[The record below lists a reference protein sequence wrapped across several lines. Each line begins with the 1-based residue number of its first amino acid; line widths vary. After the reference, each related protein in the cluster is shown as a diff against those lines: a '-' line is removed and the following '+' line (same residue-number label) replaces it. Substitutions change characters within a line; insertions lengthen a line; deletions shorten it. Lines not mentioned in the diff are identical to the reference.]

1 MTGAHALRHRRST
14 AAGRSSRPD
23 APTVDADLYGA
34 AALEDSTELFRQI
47 RDAGPVV
54 WLPRH
59 RMWAI
64 GRFSDVRA
72 ALRDDATF
80 VSGAGVAAN
89 AIANH
94 AGRLTT
100 LSSDDDVHVRRR
112 KVLMASL
119 GAKALGPIEGT
130 LEAEAERLVDARLDG
145 RPFDAVADLS
155 AGLPVRV
162 VADLVGV
169 RVESDQMLTWAAST
183 FNALGP
189 TNRRTVATLRGS
201 LGLLAYTRRLS
212 RERVVPGSWAASVF
226 DAADRGDISAAEART
241 MVIDFVAPSLDT
253 TILAT
258 AHLLW
263 LLAQHPDRWQQI
275 RDDPSLVP
283 TAVVEAVRL
292 ASPIR
297 GFTRSVAH
305 DTEFAGQALRA
316 GDRVALL
323 FGAANLDERQFP
335 DPHRFDLE
343 RPKGAHLGWGNGP
356 HTCVGIHQAKLEMRT
371 LLRAMVPR
379 VCDIYAQ
386 PPTRLRN
393 NTLQG
398 ITAMTTSFTRA

>member
-1 MTGAHALRHRRST
+1 MLLTDAVVRHLRDRP
-14 AAGRSSRPD
+14 PD
-23 APTVDADLYGA
+23 APSLDVDLYAG
-34 AALEDSTELFRQI
+34 AALEDSSAIFKAI

-59 RMWAI
+59 RMWAM
-64 GRFSDVRA
+64 GRFTDVRT
-72 ALRDDATF
+72 ALRDDERF
-80 VSGAGVAAN
+80 ISGAGVAAN
-89 AIANH
+89 RIANH

-100 LSSDDDVHVRRR
+100 LSSDHDVHGRRR
-112 KVLMASL
+112 KVLMQSL

-130 LEAEAERLVDARLDG
+130 LEDVAARLVEERLDG

-162 VADLVGV
+162 IADLVGV
-169 RVESDQMLTWAAST
+169 RVESDQLLRWAAST

-189 TNRRTVATLRGS
+189 TNRRTLTTLRGS
-201 LGLLAYTRRLS
+201 LGLLKYTRSLS
-212 RERVVPGSWAASVF
+212 RDQVVPGSWAASVF
-226 DAADRGDISAAEART
+226 DAADRGELSDAEART

-263 LLAQHPDRWQQI
+263 LLARHPEQWQQI
-275 RDDPSLVP
+275 RDDPDLIP
-283 TAVVEAVRL
+283 AAVVEAVRL

-297 GFTRSVAH
+297 GFTRTVAH
-305 DTEFAGQALRA
+305 DTEVDGTTLRA
-316 GDRVALL
+316 GDRVAML
-323 FGAANLDERQFP
+323 FASANFDERQFD
-335 DPHRFDLE
+335 DPERFSLQ

-356 HTCVGIHQAKLEMRT
+356 HTCVGIHLAKLEMRT

-379 VCDIYAQ
+379 VQSIAVE
-386 PPTRLRN
+386 PPVRLRN

-398 ITAMTTSFTRA
+398 ITSMTARITPA

>member
-1 MTGAHALRHRRST
+1 MSPARDRGRRSRRRRSG
-14 AAGRSSRPD
+14 APSLDLDLYRSS
-23 APTVDADLYGA
+23 V
-34 AALEDSTELFRQI
+34 LEDSAATFRQI

-59 RMWAI
+59 RMWAM

-72 ALRDDATF
+72 ALRDDERF
-80 VSGAGVAAN
+80 VSGQGVAAN
-89 AIANH
+89 LVANH

-100 LSSDDDVHVRRR
+100 LASDDDVHTRRR
-112 KVLMASL
+112 KVLMQSL
-119 GAKALGPIEGT
+119 GAKALGPIEDT
-130 LEAEAERLVDARLDG
+130 LGAQAEQIVEARLDG
-145 RPFDAVADLS
+145 RPFDAVGDLA
-155 AGLPVRV
+155 AGLPITV

-169 RVESDQMLTWAAST
+169 RVASGQLLQWAAGT

-189 TNRRTVATLRGS
+189 ANRNTIATLRGS
-201 LGLLAYTRRLS
+201 LGLLRYTRSLS
-212 RERVVPGSWAASVF
+212 RDRVVPGTWAASVF
-226 DAADRGDISAAEART
+226 DAADRGEISSAEART

-263 LLAQHPDRWQQI
+263 LLGKYPERWQQI
-275 RDDPSLVP
+275 REQPELIP
-283 TAVVEAVRL
+283 AAVVEAVRL

-297 GFTRSVAH
+297 GFTRVVAQ
-305 DTEFAGQALRA
+305 DTEIDGTSLRA

-335 DPHRFDLE
+335 APHQFDLQ
-343 RPKGAHLGWGNGP
+343 RPQGAHLGWGNGP
-356 HTCVGIHQAKLEMRT
+356 HTCVGIHLAKLEMRT

-379 VCDIYAQ
+379 VQTIEVGQ
-386 PPTRLRN
+386 PTRLRN

-398 ITAMTTSFTRA
+398 ITAMTATIQPT

>member
-1 MTGAHALRHRRST
+1 MITRRPRRTPS
-14 AAGRSSRPD
+14 
-23 APTVDADLYGA
+23 VDLDLYGA
-34 AALEDSTELFRQI
+34 AATANPAETYRRI

-59 RMWAI
+59 RMWAM
-64 GRFSDVRA
+64 GRFADVRS
-72 ALRDDATF
+72 ALRDDDRF
-80 VSGAGVAAN
+80 VSGLGVAAN
-89 AIANH
+89 PIANR

-100 LSSDDDVHVRRR
+100 LSSDHATHTRRR
-112 KVLMASL
+112 KVLMQSL

-130 LEAEAERLVDARLDG
+130 LQAEAERLVEARLDG
-145 RPFDAVADLS
+145 RPFDAVSDLA

-169 RVESDQMLTWAAST
+169 RVDSAQMLTWAAST

-189 TNRRTVATLRGS
+189 ANRRTLTTLRGS
-201 LGLLAYTRRLS
+201 LGLLTYTRAIS

-226 DAADRGDISAAEART
+226 DAADRGELSAAEART

-263 LLAQHPDRWQQI
+263 LLAQHPEHWQAI
-275 RDDPSLVP
+275 RADPKLIP
-283 TAVVEAVRL
+283 AAVVEAVRL

-297 GFTRSVAH
+297 GFTRVVAH
-305 DTEFAGQALRA
+305 DTDVAGTPLKA
-316 GDRVALL
+316 GDRVAML
-323 FGAANLDERQFP
+323 FAAANLDERQFP
-335 DPHRFDLE
+335 DPETFDLS

-356 HTCVGIHQAKLEMRT
+356 HTCVGIHLAKLEMRV
-371 LLRAMVPR
+371 LLGAMVPR
-379 VCDIYAQ
+379 VQAIDTS
-386 PPTRLRN
+386 PPTLLRN

-398 ITAMTTSFTRA
+398 ITSMQATLTAQR

>member
-1 MTGAHALRHRRST
+1 MIVTRRKV
-14 AAGRSSRPD
+14 D
-23 APTVDADLYGA
+23 APSLDVDLYA
-34 AALEDSTELFRQI
+34 TPALEDSTELFARV

-59 RMWAI
+59 RMWAM
-64 GRFSDVRA
+64 GRFADVRA
-72 ALRDDATF
+72 ALRDDERF
-80 VSGAGVAAN
+80 VSGDGVAAN

-112 KVLMASL
+112 KVLMQSL
-119 GAKALGPIEGT
+119 GAKALGPIEST
-130 LEAEAERLVDARLDG
+130 LEAEAERLVEARLDG
-145 RPFDAVADLS
+145 RPFDAVADLAS
-155 AGLPVRV
+155 GLPVAV

-169 RVESDQMLTWAAST
+169 RVDSDQMLRWAAST

-189 TNRRTVATLRGS
+189 ANGRTIATLRGS
-201 LGLLAYTRRLS
+201 LGLLRYTRGLS
-212 RERVVPGSWAASVF
+212 RDHVVPGSWAASVF
-226 DAADRGDISAAEART
+226 DAADRGELTEAEART

-263 LLAQHPDRWQQI
+263 LLAQHPERWQQI
-275 RDDPSLVP
+275 REQPDLIPA
-283 TAVVEAVRL
+283 TVVEAVRL

-297 GFTRSVAH
+297 GFTRRVAD
-305 DTEFAGQALRA
+305 DTEIGGTHLRA

-323 FGAANLDERQFP
+323 FAAANLDERQFP
-335 DPHRFDLE
+335 EPERFDPE

-356 HTCVGIHQAKLEMRT
+356 HTCVGIHLAKLEMRT

-379 VCDIYAQ
+379 VQSIEVLGE
-386 PPTRLRN
+386 PTRLRN

-398 ITAMTTSFTRA
+398 ITSLPAVLTPAD